1 MPADTKQMLVT
12 INVPKISSS
21 TAPFLPDS
29 WHQKY
34 TVVQKLYMQGFPQVL
49 KLDTGA
55 TCILS
60 NMDLENQITDRQSLL
75 YVFTVWEYSEKISV
89 NQ

>member
-1 MPADTKQMLVT
+1 
-12 INVPKISSS
+12 
-21 TAPFLPDS
+21 
-29 WHQKY
+29 
-34 TVVQKLYMQGFPQVL
+34 MQGFPQVL